1 MNQYLSI
8 KEEIGVYGSIDDPT
22 NKISNDELKNED
34 AIFKSMNINYTP
46 DNSIDIVL
54 DALYAKILQ
63 KLHN

>member
-22 NKISNDELKNED
+22 NKISNDELKKED
-34 AIFKSMNINYTP
+34 AIFKSMNINYAP

-63 KLHN
+63 KTT